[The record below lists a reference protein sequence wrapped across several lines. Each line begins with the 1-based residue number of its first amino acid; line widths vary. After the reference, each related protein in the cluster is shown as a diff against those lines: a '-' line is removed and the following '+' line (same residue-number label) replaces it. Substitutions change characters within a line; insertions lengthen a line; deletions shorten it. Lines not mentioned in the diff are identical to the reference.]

1 MAKSALGRGFDS
13 LIPNNFDTSLLLK
26 ENERIQKVNVSKIKA
41 SEYQPRKDFDEDLID
56 QLANSIKVHGMIQP
70 IILSPDKDGGYTII
84 AGERRF
90 RAAKQI
96 KLETVP
102 AIVRTAKD
110 MERIELALVEN
121 IQRVD
126 LSPYEQAV
134 SLERLHQ
141 EFNLPYEYVAEQ
153 LGKALSTVTNLVRL
167 LKLPKEAIEALNNR
181 LITEG
186 HARQIV
192 ALKDHPELQ
201 LPLLDNIIKNNWTV
215 RQAEQFVINVR
226 KGGIKNEDAIKK
238 RISAETN
245 ETKALGKQLSAPV
258 FIRRTAHGGK
268 LEINFK
274 SDEDLERI
282 IKTLLG

>member
-13 LIPNNFDTSLLLK
+13 LIPNNFDTSLLLN
-26 ENERIQKVNVSKIKA
+26 ENERIQKINVTKIKA
-41 SEYQPRKDFDEDLID
+41 SDYQPRKDFDQELID

-70 IILSPDKDGGYTII
+70 IILSPDKEDGYTII

-96 KLETVP
+96 KLDTIP

-141 EFNLPYEYVAEQ
+141 EFNLPYEYIAEQ

-181 LITEG
+181 QITEG

-201 LPLLDNIIKNNWTV
+201 LPLLNNILKFNWTV

-226 KGGIKNEDAIKK
+226 KDGIKNEDAIKK

-245 ETKALGKQLSAPV
+245 ETRALGKQLLAPV
-258 FIRRTAHGGK
+258 SIRRTAHGGK
-268 LEINFK
+268 LEISFK
-274 SDEDLERI
+274 SDEDLDRI
-282 IKTLLG
+282 IKALLG

>member
-56 QLANSIKVHGMIQP
+56 QLANSIKVHGMSQP